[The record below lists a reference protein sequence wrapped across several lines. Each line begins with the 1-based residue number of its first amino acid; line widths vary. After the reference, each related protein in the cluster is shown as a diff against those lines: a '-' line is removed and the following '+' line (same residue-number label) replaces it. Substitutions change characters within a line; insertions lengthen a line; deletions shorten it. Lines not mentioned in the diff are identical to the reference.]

1 MRTNYPKMRLMGKTK
16 FGYREA
22 YVVAASPARGLAD
35 KFYFDTLSGLPFR
48 MDAVRPGPAGQVSME
63 VYLDDWRDVDGIKLP
78 FRITQSLSGLS
89 LVFEFLEIKHAVTLD
104 DHIFNKPIVRR

>member
-1 MRTNYPKMRLMGKTK
+1 MGKTK

-22 YVVAASPARGLAD
+22 YVVAASPANGLAD

-63 VYLDDWRDVDGIKLP
+63 VYLDDWRDVDGVKLP